1 MVAVKGDAG
10 KDRDNMDMEDTAANT
25 AVEVAVGDAVEVSA
39 TADIATAGIAA
50 VASSVASSAVA
61 DKLDLFAEAVAAK
74 AGNRK
79 SVVVVC
85 LAAAAVSTAVKMCAC
100 GSK

>member
-25 AVEVAVGDAVEVSA
+25 AVEVAVESSA

-61 DKLDLFAEAVAAK
+61 DKLDLFATAVAAK
-74 AGNRK
+74 GGNR
-79 SVVVVC
+79 
-85 LAAAAVSTAVKMCAC
+85 
-100 GSK
+100 

>member
-10 KDRDNMDMEDTAANT
+10 KDRDMDKEDTAANT
-25 AVEVAVGDAVEVSA
+25 DAVVAVGDAVEASA

-61 DKLDLFAEAVAAK
+61 DKLDLFAGAVAAK
-74 AGNRK
+74 AGNR
-79 SVVVVC
+79 
-85 LAAAAVSTAVKMCAC
+85 
-100 GSK
+100 